1 MFWKKKLTKKAQN
14 ISNSRKTIK
23 TSKVNKLDKLLEK
36 FTTKI
41 DKLDNDNKTQSNK
54 LIILSCNLPVNK
66 LKGKVF
72 IKDKPYLAW
81 CAVKSNGSNDSSNTP
96 NSIKSLYKY
105 RLPDYVGK
113 LDYELKIYKLDDS
126 RIKEIIENKFSGNN
140 ENIYNQ
146 IQSFIDS
153 NNLTMLKKID
163 MKITHSHN
171 SYIYQFIDFLFSI
184 LKFSL

>member
-1 MFWKKKLTKKAQN
+1 MFWKKKLTKKVQN

-23 TSKVNKLDKLLEK
+23 SSKVNKLDKLLEK
-36 FTTKI
+36 FKTKL
-41 DKLDNDNKTQSNK
+41 DKLDNDDKKQSNK
-54 LIILSCNLPVNK
+54 LIILSCKLPVNK

-81 CAVKSNGSNDSSNTP
+81 CAVKSNGSNNIP

-113 LDYELKIYKLDDS
+113 LDYEMKIYKLDDS
-126 RIKEIIENKFSGNN
+126 RIKEIIGNKFSGNN

-163 MKITHSHN
+163 MKIKHSKN
-171 SYIYQFIDFLFSI
+171 SFTYQFIDFLFSI
-184 LKFSL
+184 LKFSLI